1 MFFGRGSG
9 RKTAPHFSWNR
20 SRRGLVVAAL
30 LLACAL
36 PARAAVTIDF
46 YSHKLAMAPGL
57 NTYFPH
63 GFVLLSG
70 TAPDGTPVNAN
81 LGFTARNIFINV
93 LWEPVTGELD
103 PTPLPDG
110 YIAGAVNHFSFVLTD
125 AQYGAVLAVAD
136 KWRDWPQPSYDIDTH
151 NCVLF
156 VKDLAMA
163 AGLAVS
169 DDPKFL
175 HAPGDFL
182 DDVAARNSTFL
193 AAHGTLYRA
202 PGGNQGGTEALEQ
215 RVKQLER
222 DAREKT
228 SAN

>member
-1 MFFGRGSG
+1 M
-9 RKTAPHFSWNR
+9 P
-20 SRRGLVVAAL
+20 RRGLACVLL

-70 TAPDGTPVNAN
+70 TDSGGAPVKAN

-93 LWEPVTGELD
+93 LWERVTGELD

-110 YIAGAVNHFSFVLTD
+110 YVAGAVNHFAFELTD
-125 AQYGAVLAVAD
+125 AQYRAVLAVAD
-136 KWRDWPQPSYDIDTH
+136 KWRNWPQPSYDIDEH

-163 AGLAVS
+163 AGLSVS
-169 DDPKFL
+169 DDEKFI

-182 DDVAARNSTFL
+182 DDVAARNTAFL

-202 PGGNQGGTEALEQ
+202 PGVKSDTNALER
-215 RVKQLER
+215 RVKQLES
-222 DAREKT
+222 DARQ

>member
-1 MFFGRGSG
+1 ML
-9 RKTAPHFSWNR
+9 
-20 SRRGLVVAAL
+20 RRGLSIVAL
-30 LLACAL
+30 LLVCVL

-70 TAPDGTPVNAN
+70 TTTDGAPVKAN
-81 LGFTARNIFINV
+81 LGFTAKNIFINV
-93 LWEPVTGELD
+93 LWQRIEGELD

-110 YIAGAVNHFSFVLTD
+110 YVDGAVHHFSFPLTD
-125 AQYGAVLAVAD
+125 AQYRAVLAVAD
-136 KWRDWPQPSYDIDTH
+136 KWRSTPQPSYDIDEH

-156 VKDLAMA
+156 VKDLAA
-163 AGLAVS
+163 AVGLSVS
-169 DDPKFL
+169 DDKKFI

-182 DDVAARNSTFL
+182 DDVAVRNAAFL
-193 AAHGTLYRA
+193 AANGTVYRA
-202 PGGNQGGTEALEQ
+202 GTPAAQTNANALEL

-222 DAREKT
+222 DARQKA
-228 SAN
+228 AN